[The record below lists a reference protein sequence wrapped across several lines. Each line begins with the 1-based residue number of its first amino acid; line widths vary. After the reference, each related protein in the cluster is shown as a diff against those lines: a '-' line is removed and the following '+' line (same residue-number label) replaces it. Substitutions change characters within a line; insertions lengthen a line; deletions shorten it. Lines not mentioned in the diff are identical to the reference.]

1 MKKSMLF
8 VIICAIVM
16 ALVTIGCESNIKN
29 TNPMDEKLVNAYVA
43 SEYGDEYTYSILD
56 DEVDGVN
63 GYFHIIVYDENGN
76 LDTSAYIYRDQ
87 LIHEY
92 FW

>member
-16 ALVTIGCESNIKN
+16 SLVMINCESNIKN
-29 TNPMDEKLVNAYVA
+29 ANPTDEELVNAYVA
-43 SEYGDEYTYSILD
+43 SKYGDEYTYSILD
-56 DEVDGVN
+56 DEVDGVD
-63 GYFHIIVYDENGN
+63 GYFHIFVYDENGN
-76 LDTSAYIYRDQ
+76 LDTSAFFHRNH

-92 FW
+92 FG